1 MQRNC
6 QSTCQLS
13 MKIISLFVIACFCFS
28 SCKKDI
34 AGDLKKEIQGKWEY
48 VTFVGYPFN
57 YPTLPAGNGRL
68 IVFGKNG
75 SFERRNFDT
84 INLKGYYFL
93 SERKDCS
100 GNEKL
105 VFITTTDSSFSNNNS
120 ISVKGDSL
128 FLSTPNCLADGGTS
142 IYRRILTP

>member
-1 MQRNC
+1 
-6 QSTCQLS
+6 
-13 MKIISLFVIACFCFS
+13 MKIIPLLIIACFSIS

-34 AGDLKKEIQGKWEY
+34 TQDLRKDIQGKWEY
-48 VTFVGYPFN
+48 VTFAGYPFN

-68 IVFGKNG
+68 LVFEKKG
-75 SFERRNFDT
+75 SFERRNFNT
-84 INLKGYYFL
+84 IIFKGYYFL
-93 SERKDCS
+93 SERQNCS
-100 GNEKL
+100 GDEKM